1 MVNIIRTDGNKVVNV
16 LLDVELIKQGDY
28 IVSYCPALEL
38 SSFGGTEDEA
48 KEGFEGALHT
58 FLQDTHEKGT
68 LERVLL
74 DLGWS
79 LRKLPQVSYKPPR
92 KTIRTKHRNASFIR
106 SFQEQV
112 SIPV

>member
-1 MVNIIRTDGNKVVNV
+1 MVNIIRTDGKDVVNV
-16 LLDVELIKQGDY
+16 LLEVELIKEGDY

-38 SSFGGTEDEA
+38 SSFGETEDEA
-48 KEGFEGALHT
+48 KEGFEDALAI
-58 FLQDTHEKGT
+58 FIEDTTGKGT

-92 KTIRTKHRNASFIR
+92 KKVRTKNRNTSFIR

-112 SIPV
+112 QIPV